1 MDARNTLPQQRYIYE
16 LELSYAFEQTEKE
29 AVKVLPR
36 PPMYELLYD
45 SPFEAQMWMVFV
57 QCVAACCS
65 VLQRVVACCRGPAA
79 CTHVRGPLLLGLR
92 SPDVDGIRTATRCN
106 TLQHTATHCNTLH
119 RTEKG
124 GQGPAART
132 PYELLSTCL
141 SKPTCGWY
149 FGCVL

>member
-57 QCVAACCS
+57 
-65 VLQRVVACCRGPAA
+65 
-79 CTHVRGPLLLGLR
+79 
-92 SPDVDGIRTATRCN
+92 
-106 TLQHTATHCNTLH
+106 
-119 RTEKG
+119 
-124 GQGPAART
+124 
-132 PYELLSTCL
+132 
-141 SKPTCGWY
+141 
-149 FGCVL
+149 